1 MGTHSSRY
9 LITTMKTAIILS
21 CLLAGALSQEQE
33 IVQEVVQDVV
43 PEVIQEPIQLAV
55 PVPVAILHQEYSPN
69 NEGGAFNHAFEA
81 EDGTSVSAA
90 GSVGSAGQV
99 NIEGSY
105 TFTLEDGT
113 LAVVTYLANEAGFK
127 AESALLPV
135 APAKI
140 HPDPPHV
147 AELLR
152 IAAEQREQGIQFDSQ
167 GFRI

>member
-21 CLLAGALSQEQE
+21 CLLAVAFSQEQE
-33 IVQEVVQDVV
+33 VIQEVVQEVV
-43 PEVIQEPIQLAV
+43 PEVIQEPVQLAV
-55 PVPVAILHQEYSPN
+55 PVPVAILHQEYTPN

-81 EDGTSVSAA
+81 
-90 GSVGSAGQV
+90 
-99 NIEGSY
+99 
-105 TFTLEDGT
+105 EDGT

-127 AESALLPV
+127 AESDLLPV
-135 APAKI
+135 APEKI